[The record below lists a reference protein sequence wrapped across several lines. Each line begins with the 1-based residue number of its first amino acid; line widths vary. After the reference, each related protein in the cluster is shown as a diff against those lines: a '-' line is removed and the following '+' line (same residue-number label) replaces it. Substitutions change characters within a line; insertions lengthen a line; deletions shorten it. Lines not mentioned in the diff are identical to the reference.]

1 MYLPYIHTGI
11 YYGWTKKNVQDY
23 ISDKFSGGKCAVK
36 VLDYQNTEE
45 IKPIL
50 LSGTSVKK
58 VNMKIFE
65 PYEDFPINI

>member
-1 MYLPYIHTGI
+1 MDEQ
-11 YYGWTKKNVQDY
+11 KKMCETT
-23 ISDKFSGGKCAVK
+23 SLTSFLGGKCAVK
-36 VLDYQNTEE
+36 VFNYQNNEE

-58 VNMKIFE
+58 VSMKIFE